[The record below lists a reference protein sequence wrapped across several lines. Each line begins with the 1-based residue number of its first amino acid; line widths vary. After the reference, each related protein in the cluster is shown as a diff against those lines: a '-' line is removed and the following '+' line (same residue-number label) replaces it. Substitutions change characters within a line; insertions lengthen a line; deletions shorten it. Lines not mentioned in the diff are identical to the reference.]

1 LLSGCAFIVKWW
13 LRAGY
18 NLGNPPLSIG
28 RNTPLSTIATDLEL
42 AGAGL
47 EIGIGRRARRAYGFD
62 EVALVPGR
70 VTINPDEVDIT
81 FRLGDLRLEL
91 PIWGS
96 AMDGVVDVAFAIA
109 MGRLGGI
116 AVLNLDGVQTKYDDP
131 APVIRRIAEASRGE
145 INGLLQEVYREPVK
159 ARLIGERIRAI
170 KAAGISCAVSSIP
183 ARAAERAEIVEAA
196 GADVLVIQGTVLTA
210 RHISRSYT
218 QLSFADLTRQLR
230 IPVVAGNAVHYG
242 TALELMEEGIAGI
255 LVGVGPGAACTTR
268 GVLGVGVPQV
278 TATADVAAARD
289 EHFRRTGRRVAVITD
304 GGMRIGA
311 DVCKAFACGADAV
324 MIGSPLAGSAESAS
338 KGFNWGMATPDP
350 NLPRGTRI
358 EVGVKATLAQVLS
371 GPATVDDGTQNFA
384 GALRSAL
391 GVCGAGDI
399 EEFQK
404 VELVIAPAIISEG
417 KSQQRSQ
424 QVGMGR

>member
-1 LLSGCAFIVKWW
+1 
-13 LRAGY
+13 
-18 NLGNPPLSIG
+18 
-28 RNTPLSTIATDLEL
+28 LSTIATDLEVS
-42 AGAGL
+42 GAGL

-62 EVALVPGR
+62 EIALVPGR
-70 VTINPDEVDIT
+70 VTINPEEVDIS
-81 FRLGDLRLEL
+81 FRLGELRLEL

-96 AMDGVVDVAFAIA
+96 AMDGVVDVEFAIA
-109 MGRLGGI
+109 MGRLGGL
-116 AVLNLDGVQTKYDDP
+116 AVLNLDGVQTRYEDP
-131 APVIRRIAEASRGE
+131 APVIRRIAEASKAE
-145 INGLLQEVYREPVK
+145 VNALLQEVYREPVK
-159 ARLIGERIRAI
+159 PRLISERIRAV
-170 KAAGISCAVSSIP
+170 KAAGVPCAVSTVP
-183 ARAAERAEIVEAA
+183 ARAAERAEALVEA
-196 GADVLVIQGTVLTA
+196 GADVLVVQGTVLTA
-210 RHISRSYT
+210 RHISRSYH
-218 QLSFADLTRQLR
+218 QLSFADLARQLP
-230 IPVVAGNAVHYG
+230 IPLVAGNAVHYG

-278 TATADVAAARD
+278 TATADVAAARE

-311 DVCKAFACGADAV
+311 DLCKALASGADGV

-338 KGFNWGMATPDP
+338 RGFNWGMATPDP

-358 EVGVKATLAQVLS
+358 EVGVKASLEQILR

-404 VELVIAPAIISEG
+404 VEMVIAPAIVSEG
-417 KSQQRSQ
+417 KLQQRAQ
-424 QVGMGR
+424 HVGMGK

>member
-1 LLSGCAFIVKWW
+1 M
-13 LRAGY
+13 
-18 NLGNPPLSIG
+18 
-28 RNTPLSTIATDLEL
+28 STL
-42 AGAGL
+42 AADVDTFAAGL

-62 EVALVPGR
+62 EIALVPGR
-70 VTINPDEVDIT
+70 ITINPDEVDIS
-81 FRLGDLRLEL
+81 FRLADLRLEL

-96 AMDGVVDVAFAIA
+96 AMDGVVDVDFAIA

-131 APVIRRIAEASRGE
+131 APVIRRIAGASRGE
-145 INGLLQEVYREPVK
+145 INGLLQELYREPAK
-159 ARLIGERIRAI
+159 PRLIEERIRRI
-170 KAAGISCAVSSIP
+170 KSAGVPCAVSTIP
-183 ARAAERAEIVEAA
+183 ARAAERAEIVESA

-242 TALELMEEGIAGI
+242 TALELMDEGIAGI

-278 TATADVAAARD
+278 TATADVAAARE
-289 EHFRRTGRRVAVITD
+289 EHLRRTGRRVAVITD

-338 KGFNWGMATPDP
+338 RGFNWGMATPDP

-358 EVGVKATLAQVLS
+358 EVGVKASLAQILS
-371 GPATVDDGTQNFA
+371 GPATVDDGTQNLA

-404 VELVIAPAIISEG
+404 VELVIAPAIVSEG
-417 KSQQRSQ
+417 KLQQRSQ
-424 QVGMGR
+424 HVGMGT